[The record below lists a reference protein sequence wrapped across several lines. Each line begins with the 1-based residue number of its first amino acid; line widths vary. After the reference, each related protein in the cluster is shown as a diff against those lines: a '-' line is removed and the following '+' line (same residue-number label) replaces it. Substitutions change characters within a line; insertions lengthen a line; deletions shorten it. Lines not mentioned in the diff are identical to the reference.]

1 MSEATLKAH
10 RGATEGAEFFG
21 FVKSSLRERPRP
33 PRLRGGIL
41 LLALVVACT
50 SRPPALHNDP
60 QAIAWRTRSKVPD
73 AVAKQIAAEAVGDAR
88 RRPAWSEPN
97 HVHGTDG
104 PIGDGKDKYLFGEA
118 RLYLGEYETEPGKFR
133 EVDPKDDALMAY
145 ADALFTV
152 DQLAQ
157 WSKEHDDIPWDF
169 QLGKLRG
176 RIDAKGPDAA
186 GQKILAELSRRAGG
200 ATPEKAQAERPA
212 LDAKYRDRR

>member
-1 MSEATLKAH
+1 MRTATAQL
-10 RGATEGAEFFG
+10 
-21 FVKSSLRERPRP
+21 
-33 PRLRGGIL
+33 L
-41 LLALVVACT
+41 LLAVACT

-60 QAIAWRTRSKVPD
+60 QALAWRTRSKVSD

-88 RRPAWSEPN
+88 RRPAWNEPN

-104 PIGDGKDKYLFGEA
+104 PIGDGSDKYLFGEA
-118 RLYLGEYETEPGKFR
+118 RLYLVEYETEPGKFR

-157 WSKEHDDIPWDF
+157 WSREHGIQWDV

-176 RIDAKGPDAA
+176 RIDEKGPDAA
-186 GQKILAELSRRAGG
+186 AQQLLRQLAQKAGG
-200 ATPEKAQAERPA
+200 ATPEKAQAERPG